1 MALEGKNTCA
11 FTYGASGSGKTYT
24 IMGGQGDQ
32 AGVLP
37 RTVSALFNC
46 LDEKLGKGYILGVF
60 LRSQKFIFSQ
70 LLGLKRWFLLMA
82 RSYRS
87 VKFVVFN
94 LSKTAKPK
102 SFQLVRQVSNGE
114 HLPSFGKG

>member
-46 LDEKLGKGYILGVF
+46 LDEKLGKGYI
-60 LRSQKFIFSQ
+60 
-70 LLGLKRWFLLMA
+70 
-82 RSYRS
+82 
-87 VKFVVFN
+87 
-94 LSKTAKPK
+94 
-102 SFQLVRQVSNGE
+102 
-114 HLPSFGKG
+114 

>member
-1 MALEGKNTCA
+1 MAMQGKNTCA

-46 LDEKLGKGYILGVF
+46 LGDKLGMVAQPDLTHTLCVF
-60 LRSQKFIFSQ
+60 SRVPLVVTS
-70 LLGLKRWFLLMA
+70 KRQRNPDRTHWN
-82 RSYRS
+82 SCC
-87 VKFVVFN
+87 
-94 LSKTAKPK
+94 
-102 SFQLVRQVSNGE
+102 
-114 HLPSFGKG
+114 

>member
-1 MALEGKNTCA
+1 MFKFDRILQPEDSQVDTFKASSESLLKMALQGKNTCA

-46 LDEKLGKGYILGVF
+46 LDEKLGTVILYTVY
-60 LRSQKFIFSQ
+60 LRSGKLEFLDFS
-70 LLGLKRWFLLMA
+70 GTRRPVLMF
-82 RSYRS
+82 
-87 VKFVVFN
+87 K
-94 LSKTAKPK
+94 
-102 SFQLVRQVSNGE
+102 Q
-114 HLPSFGKG
+114 

>member
-60 LRSQKFIFSQ
+60 YGPRNPEIHFFSTFRAQ
-70 LLGLKRWFLLMA
+70 TMVPTDG
-82 RSYRS
+82 
-87 VKFVVFN
+87 
-94 LSKTAKPK
+94 
-102 SFQLVRQVSNGE
+102 
-114 HLPSFGKG
+114 

>member
-60 LRSQKFIFSQ
+60 LRSQKSRNSFF
-70 LLGLKRWFLLMA
+70 FLN
-82 RSYRS
+82 
-87 VKFVVFN
+87 F
-94 LSKTAKPK
+94 
-102 SFQLVRQVSNGE
+102 
-114 HLPSFGKG
+114 

>member
-1 MALEGKNTCA
+1 MALQGKNTCA

-46 LDEKLGKGYILGVF
+46 LDEKLGTVILYTMY
-60 LRSQKFIFSQ
+60 LRSGKLEFPDFSGTRRPVLTFKQ
-70 LLGLKRWFLLMA
+70 
-82 RSYRS
+82 
-87 VKFVVFN
+87 
-94 LSKTAKPK
+94 
-102 SFQLVRQVSNGE
+102 
-114 HLPSFGKG
+114 